1 MRGVRQGLIQLRHDV
16 AWAPLADRRLLCG
29 PDSTAPVM
37 NGGSMAGGFL
47 FLLICVGRA
56 HGPSQMLL
64 TSKRNCLGP
73 PSRG

>member
-1 MRGVRQGLIQLRHDV
+1 MQVVRQGLMELRHDM
-16 AWAPLADRRLLCG
+16 AWDPLADGTPLCG
-29 PDSTAPVM
+29 PGSTSPVV

-64 TSKRNCLGP
+64 SSKRNCLGP